1 MTQARIQT
9 FFTGCCHAQLE
20 LQEVPETWNTTSFG
34 RQIPA
39 APNPTPH
46 NPDAPRMLHYSLILT
61 DCTSTKQRLL
71 QGARTPSIGLDD
83 AGSRDLGHCS
93 CLVWRAS

>member
-39 APNPTPH
+39 APT
-46 NPDAPRMLHYSLILT
+46 LLLIIPMRRVCYT
-61 DCTSTKQRLL
+61 I
-71 QGARTPSIGLDD
+71 A
-83 AGSRDLGHCS
+83 
-93 CLVWRAS
+93 